1 MDARDV
7 VASKMTPTQVTEA
20 QELALEWMAE
30 RHHGRRLRALLEAP
44 LFKLGKERL
53 VIVPDQVQAQSGD
66 LQDLPVLGGVGLHGL
81 ILEDRGSKPTRHAL
95 MKPRPSGR
103 R

>member
-30 RHHGRRLRALLEAP
+30 RRHGRRLRALLETL

-53 VIVPDQVQAQSGD
+53 VIVPDQVQAQSSD
-66 LQDLPVLGGVGLHGL
+66 LQA
-81 ILEDRGSKPTRHAL
+81 RQS
-95 MKPRPSGR
+95 
-103 R
+103 